1 MFIGCMCHF
10 HLSGSLDKL
19 PIWRKSLPGSH
30 KILPFPKRE
39 VGSGRDR
46 EKRGERREGE
56 RENGLTMSPKRRLEY
71 LP

>member
-1 MFIGCMCHF
+1 M
-10 HLSGSLDKL
+10 

-39 VGSGRDR
+39 VCVCGGWG
-46 EKRGERREGE
+46 RGEEGREGEREGE